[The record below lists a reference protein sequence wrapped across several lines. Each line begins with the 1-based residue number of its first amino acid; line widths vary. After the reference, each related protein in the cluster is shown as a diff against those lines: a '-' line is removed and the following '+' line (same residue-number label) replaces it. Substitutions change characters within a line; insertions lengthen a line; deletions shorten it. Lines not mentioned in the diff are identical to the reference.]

1 MIASAAAALQ
11 PHHGGA
17 GGQTKAICRPISV
30 ATMADNAGDE
40 PVELEGLEVE
50 LDAAMAEEDYDLCD
64 SLTQGC

>member
-1 MIASAAAALQ
+1 
-11 PHHGGA
+11 
-17 GGQTKAICRPISV
+17 
-30 ATMADNAGDE
+30 MADNAGDE

>member
-11 PHHGGA
+11 PHHGGV
-17 GGQTKAICRPISV
+17 GGQTEAISRPISA
-30 ATMADNAGDE
+30 ATMADNAADE

-50 LDAAMAEEDYDLCD
+50 LDAAMAEEDYDRCD